1 MAFPNPSPIQQEFK
15 RRMLLS
21 QIIYFRRFLDSK
33 YCVGETSSIRKYQT
47 SHICRWLFAVTSVFD
62 EARKGV
68 SLSLIRR
75 PRNVVD
81 VVAGR
86 WRRNKRWRVW
96 HNNNIVVVG
105 HTWVSHRVESVKR
118 EVVVNALRVSL
129 TRHNAKRFL
138 LPENKSWYKCVLCF
152 RTSGGISHH
161 PPFTLCDHSIQS
173 CVCDVWAMR
182 FEGWMNRRPAFHAGY
197 VMLAKQTPLDASL
210 RRRKEEYI

>member
-1 MAFPNPSPIQQEFK
+1 
-15 RRMLLS
+15 MLLS

-105 HTWVSHRVESVKR
+105 HTWVSHRVESVER
-118 EVVVNALRVSL
+118 EVGVNALRVSL

-152 RTSGGISHH
+152 RTPGEFRIILLSLYAITPFSHVCA
-161 PPFTLCDHSIQS
+161 LCER
-173 CVCDVWAMR
+173 CDSRVEWIDGLHFML
-182 FEGWMNRRPAFHAGY
+182 
-197 VMLAKQTPLDASL
+197 VMWC
-210 RRRKEEYI
+210 